1 MTTRTFFLFVSP
13 LLMALI
19 FMTFSQLRLPGP
31 ELYWDDE
38 VRDEVQE
45 IVARRYLE
53 PLDAEAEQALFDA
66 SMRAYVGTLDPFSRY
81 FTPDERQSLEADTS
95 GSFAGVGVQVRMTG
109 AGMLVV
115 AVYRNGP
122 ADRAGLEPG
131 DLVTQ
136 VDDTSI
142 VGMPLDQSIT
152 LVKGPEKS
160 DVTLWI
166 VRDAKTG
173 EESRA
178 EENRRD
184 GRSAEAVPKTVT
196 RGLVGLDTVPAVR
209 LLVAPDGLGGG
220 VAYVRVA
227 QFSETTPQEV
237 RSALDDL
244 IEGQGASS
252 IVLDLRENLGG
263 VVSAAVDLAGLF
275 LPDDELVCVT
285 RSRDG
290 VRPYTVDRERTER
303 VASQLLGP
311 GRDADDVRRAEG
323 DASAP
328 FDQPLVVLVDAN
340 SASASEILAGALQDH
355 GRAVLVGE
363 RSYGKFLVQTL
374 VELRSSEALV
384 KVTTARYETPRG
396 RSGQRNERTGVRGG
410 IMPDVRVPLTDLQRR
425 SVFEAFREQAGPRW
439 RVLDE
444 RDGSPSAADSQLNA
458 ALDLLREGRPP
469 AEPFDVVTIEQG

>member
-1 MTTRTFFLFVSP
+1 
-13 LLMALI
+13 MALI
-19 FMTFSQLRLPGP
+19 FVTFSQLRLPGP

-115 AVYRNGP
+115 AVYRDGP

-173 EESRA
+173 DESRA
-178 EENRRD
+178 EGNRGDENRGD

-209 LLVAPDGLGGG
+209 FLTAPDGLGGG

-290 VRPYTVDRERTER
+290 ARPYTVDRERTER

-311 GRDADDVRRAEG
+311 GRDADDARCCDDDDAG
-323 DASAP
+323 DARDARDAERGPSRHARRPCRRDHKTSQRAP
-328 FDQPLVVLVDAN
+328 RDPAQRT
-340 SASASEILAGALQDH
+340 
-355 GRAVLVGE
+355 GRSH
-363 RSYGKFLVQTL
+363 RCDP
-374 VELRSSEALV
+374 
-384 KVTTARYETPRG
+384 PRG
-396 RSGQRNERTGVRGG
+396 GPARAGG
-410 IMPDVRVPLTDLQRR
+410 
-425 SVFEAFREQAGPRW
+425 GPN
-439 RVLDE
+439 
-444 RDGSPSAADSQLNA
+444 P
-458 ALDLLREGRPP
+458 
-469 AEPFDVVTIEQG
+469 